1 MLLAWKERDLK
12 DAESNFA
19 TLKTNNPEYLS
30 VINVSELSKPP
41 ESFEDFAQYCCSS
54 PACGPYMIEA
64 CTELSLTV
72 QQRKLSQE
80 AILKDLKIEIERTR
94 RLRKIYDQRR
104 ELEITIEEP
113 KTQ

>member
-1 MLLAWKERDLK
+1 
-12 DAESNFA
+12 
-19 TLKTNNPEYLS
+19 
-30 VINVSELSKPP
+30 
-41 ESFEDFAQYCCSS
+41 
-54 PACGPYMIEA
+54 MIEA